1 MNMIPNIA
9 VLGLRPS
16 LTLLLAAICA
26 CAVGSV
32 GHNAAMK
39 ATAPLRLDF
48 SDDGKQLKLL
58 VRHPEIGLVCELH
71 WTNAAYLE
79 FLRSIGY
86 RARPLDAGATDI
98 ASAHGNVHTLARLN
112 SCATPAQ
119 LSSPRSSS
127 ASAMPSR

>member
-71 WTNAAYLE
+71 CYEAGPFHYGTGVKRDDGSVVLVKV
-79 FLRSIGY
+79 GKK
-86 RARPLDAGATDI
+86 AGAPKSRFDRIRGIMKTDMTTDQI
-98 ASAHGNVHTLARLN
+98 MARGILT
-112 SCATPAQ
+112 AAW
-119 LSSPRSSS
+119 
-127 ASAMPSR
+127 